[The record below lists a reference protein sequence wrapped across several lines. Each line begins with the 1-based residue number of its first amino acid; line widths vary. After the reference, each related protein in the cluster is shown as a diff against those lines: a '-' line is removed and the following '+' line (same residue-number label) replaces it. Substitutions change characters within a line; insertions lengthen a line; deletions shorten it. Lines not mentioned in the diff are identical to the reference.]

1 MAARGRRPA
10 GGAAHIT
17 AQTVDGEF
25 RLRARRPSGSQEPT
39 PVGHWS
45 NGPIADAWK
54 DGVLWF
60 LSNHHVQ

>member
-1 MAARGRRPA
+1 VHPGR
-10 GGAAHIT
+10 T
-17 AQTVDGEF
+17 S
-25 RLRARRPSGSQEPT
+25 LRDLVQEPT

-60 LSNHHVQ
+60 LPNHHVQ